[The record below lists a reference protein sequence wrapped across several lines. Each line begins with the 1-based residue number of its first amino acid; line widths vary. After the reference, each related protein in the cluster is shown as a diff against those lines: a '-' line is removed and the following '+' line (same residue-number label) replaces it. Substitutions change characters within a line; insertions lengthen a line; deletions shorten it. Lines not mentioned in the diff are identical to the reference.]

1 MNISVI
7 KPVLLLIS
15 MIALLIMAFITK
27 DAINSNLFASISI
40 IVWAVASHNPSTNKH
55 TSNE

>member
-1 MNISVI
+1 
-7 KPVLLLIS
+7 